1 MKHAVGRRW
10 MCLGSLAA
18 LGAPLAGCGFQ
29 PVYMR
34 TASGK
39 TGAAQRDLSTVFVEN
54 IPERPGQLLR
64 LALQERLGD
73 DSGTPASYD
82 LHVSFGIAGQ
92 GIAIETNDI
101 ATRLRLIGTASWSL
115 LDHDPKRTTL
125 TTGSAQALDAVNIFD
140 SQYFAA
146 DLEVEAE
153 QKRIAENLATQIAT
167 QLATWFREKAAK
179 EAKEAAAKEAKET
192 KAN

>member
-1 MKHAVGRRW
+1 MTRGVGRRGL
-10 MCLGSLAA
+10 CLGSLAA
-18 LGAPLAGCGFQ
+18 LAVPLAGCGFQ

-39 TGAAQRDLSTVFVEN
+39 TGAAQRELARVNVEN
-54 IPERPGQLLR
+54 IPERPGQELR

-73 DSGTPASYD
+73 DSGTPSAYD
-82 LHVSFGIAGQ
+82 LRVSFGVSGD
-92 GIAIETNDI
+92 GIAITTNDI
-101 ATRLRLIGTASWSL
+101 ATRIRLLGTASWAL
-115 LDHDPKRTTL
+115 LDRDSKRTVL
-125 TTGSAQALDAVNIFD
+125 TSGAAKAMDGVNIFD

-167 QLATWFREKAAK
+167 QLATWFRVRAEK
-179 EAKEAAAKEAKET
+179 EAKEAAAKQALAT
-192 KAN
+192 QAN